1 MESIKT
7 PSDDF
12 NFKEL
17 VLTSPITMNSGTH
30 FIKYKLNDNQ
40 LYLQPPKC
48 LIKQNIT
55 SKNQKRVYC
64 DLLFTNENDEF
75 LRWIE
80 NLEEYSKNYIFENR
94 TNWFESELSED
105 DIEVSFTPMLK
116 SYKGGK
122 YYILRTLI
130 PTYLGTINLKIYD
143 ENENNIEISQIKEND
158 NVISALEIKG
168 IKCSPRSFQVE
179 IELKQLL
186 LLNKENIFDKCILNK
201 QPSLVKNRKEELIDL
216 ENNDEYLEKEL
227 PTNEKINESNEIIK
241 EEEVSNNENKSDDLE
256 NKIIETVTLEE
267 EANIV
272 EKNEIEQEIIEEN
285 KEDKVHDEVKK
296 EDEEINLQEKEN
308 DQENQNEIIKEEN
321 LEDKLCEPEEI
332 DFPLEEIDDSE
343 IVSIKKP
350 NAIYYEMYK
359 DALKKAK
366 MAKDLALASY
376 MEAKR
381 IKNQYMLEDLEDSD
395 LEDETFDNMED

>member
-12 NFKEL
+12 DFKEL

-75 LRWIE
+75 LRESE

-116 SYKGGK
+116 SYKAGK

-143 ENENNIEISQIKEND
+143 ENENNIEIGQIKEND

-201 QPSLVKNRKEELIDL
+201 QSTLVKNKKEESNNL
-216 ENNDEYLEKEL
+216 ENNDEYLEKEVKEL
-227 PTNEKINESNEIIK
+227 EVTVESKDEDASI
-241 EEEVSNNENKSDDLE
+241 NENKSEDLE
-256 NKIIETVTLEE
+256 NKIIETVQLEE
-267 EANIV
+267 ESS
-272 EKNEIEQEIIEEN
+272 II
-285 KEDKVHDEVKK
+285 K
-296 EDEEINLQEKEN
+296 EDEIQQDSKEEDNVVDVVDVVEKEN
-308 DQENQNEIIKEEN
+308 EENYVEEKDEKDNQNEISIEEN

-332 DFPLEEIDDSE
+332 DFPLEEIENSE